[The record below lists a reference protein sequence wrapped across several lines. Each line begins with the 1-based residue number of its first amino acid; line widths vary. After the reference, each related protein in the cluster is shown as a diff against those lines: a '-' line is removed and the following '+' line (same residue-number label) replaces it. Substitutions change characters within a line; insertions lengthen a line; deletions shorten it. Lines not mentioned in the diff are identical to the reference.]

1 MKTFLELAATRCSV
15 RNYSSKP
22 LPQETIEYIL
32 ECARLAP
39 SAVNFQ
45 PWKLY
50 LITPDSPKALREGIL
65 KCYDREWIKTA
76 PYFLIAVI
84 DHETSWHR
92 RNDGKDHGDIDIAI
106 LTEHICLSASEQG
119 IGTCW
124 VCNFNAELC
133 KEVLQLGEAEEAA
146 VLIPFGYP
154 AEEWTPAEK
163 KRKGMDEILVKL

>member
-22 LPQETIEYIL
+22 LQEEVFQYIM

-50 LITPDSPKALREGIL
+50 LITPDSSDSLRSGIWE
-65 KCYDREWIKTA
+65 CYDREWFKTA
-76 PYFLIAVI
+76 PYYMVAVI
-84 DHETSWHR
+84 QHDASWHR
-92 RNDGKDHGDIDIAI
+92 KNDGKDHGDIDIAI
-106 LTEHICLSASEQG
+106 LTEHICLAAAEKG
-119 IGTCW
+119 VGTCW
-124 VCNFNAELC
+124 VCNFDAAHC
-133 KEVLQLGEAEEAA
+133 KEILQLGEAEEAA

-154 AEEWTPAEK
+154 AEEWVPGEK
-163 KRKGMDEILVKL
+163 KRKAMEEILVKL